1 MHDVTLLCELS
12 IMLRLACGAQKKGP
26 ELNALGPSVF
36 GSFNFGC
43 GDRLR
48 LMQNALEL
56 NVGYIRHWY
65 KKET

>member
-12 IMLRLACGAQKKGP
+12 MMLRLACGAQQKGP

-43 GDRLR
+43 GDR
-48 LMQNALEL
+48 
-56 NVGYIRHWY
+56 I
-65 KKET
+65 

>member
-43 GDRLR
+43 GDRVR
-48 LMQNALEL
+48 LLANESSSQIVSVVLI
-56 NVGYIRHWY
+56 GPH
-65 KKET
+65 